1 MGGEIYAVS
10 ADLVQYI
17 ATYKPI
23 LQYTIGAE
31 DKRVAKWMRIHPNK
45 SEINWITERC
55 WIYDSPKAG
64 TTYSHGFL
72 FPDEVE
78 RIRLEGR
85 RGIPE
90 EERVRR
96 GGELSQSWSTVT
108 GWKEEYETPVKEM
121 TIEEEVEALIEGGG
135 RWDGEWRENG
145 GRGSKAVKMESVVF
159 ETDDSRLVDP
169 RIEREELRREPG
181 GDATGVK
188 PGVPDRSAGIP
199 TATRSTRFGKDLF
212 RDPADVEAVRIV
224 KRAFEEEEEGEEEWT
239 EGEIYN
245 LVKPPAPVVR
255 EDGDE
260 EAGWSSVDVP
270 SSSSSSQDASSS
282 SSDLSSV
289 NDTPSS
295 SPLDST
301 SSLDPISSDVDST
314 PDSPSPSPTDL
325 TPSPSSDPAPEN
337 TPTGQVR
344 FPAHN
349 YILPPS
355 LVDRLVPP
363 PTLRYDSTLLSLR
376 HQRMLNKPHGGTVAV
391 HFLKR
396 NEWFYEAALALIGR
410 EKMWDSGVEALA
422 FAPLSVIGEEE
433 EAEVSRV
440 PKWDGVG
447 SVESVDPLWGGARM
461 YGSPIV
467 REGGYVSEGRE
478 ADKRREVVVNVP
490 NSMGGRLGRL
500 RGTPKMGFA
509 LEEGEEASV
518 GESEEEEGPRFVQ
531 QPAAAL

>member
-23 LQYTIGAE
+23 LQYTVGAE

-45 SEINWITERC
+45 AEINWITERC
-55 WIYDSPKAG
+55 WIYDSPKSG

-108 GWKEEYETPVKEM
+108 GWKEEYETPVKGM

-145 GRGSKAVKMESVVF
+145 GRGSKAVRMDSVVF
-159 ETDDSRLVDP
+159 ETRDSRLVDP
-169 RIEREELRREPG
+169 RIEREELRREPE

-199 TATRSTRFGKDLF
+199 SATRSTKYGKALY
-212 RDPADVEAVRIV
+212 RDPADGEAVGIV
-224 KRAFEEEEEGEEEWT
+224 KRSFEEEEEEWV
-239 EGEIYN
+239 EGEVYN
-245 LVKPPAPVVR
+245 LVRPPAPVVT
-255 EDGDE
+255 EVGDE

-270 SSSSSSQDASSS
+270 ASSSSSEDASSS
-282 SSDLSSV
+282 SSDSSSAD
-289 NDTPSS
+289 DTPSS
-295 SPLDST
+295 SPLDPT
-301 SSLDPISSDVDST
+301 SSSDPTSSDTD
-314 PDSPSPSPTDL
+314 SPSPTDL
-325 TPSPSSDPAPEN
+325 TPTPSPSDSAPEN
-337 TPTGQVR
+337 TPTGQIR

-355 LVDRLVPP
+355 IADRLVPP
-363 PTLRYDSTLLSLR
+363 PTLRYDSTILSLR
-376 HQRMLNKPHGGTVAV
+376 QQRMLGKPHGGTVAV

-396 NEWFYEAALALIGR
+396 TEWFYEAALALIGR
-410 EKMWDSGVEALA
+410 EKMWDSGVDAPA
-422 FAPLSVIGEEE
+422 FAPLSVVGEEE
-433 EAEVSRV
+433 VARV
-440 PKWDGVG
+440 PRWDGVE

-467 REGGYVSEGRE
+467 REGGYVTEGRE
-478 ADKRREVVVNVP
+478 MDRRREVVLNGI
-490 NSMGGRLGRL
+490 GGRFGRM

-509 LEEGEEASV
+509 LEEGEEARV
-518 GESEEEEGPRFVQ
+518 GEEVPRFVP
-531 QPAAAL
+531 QPAAVL